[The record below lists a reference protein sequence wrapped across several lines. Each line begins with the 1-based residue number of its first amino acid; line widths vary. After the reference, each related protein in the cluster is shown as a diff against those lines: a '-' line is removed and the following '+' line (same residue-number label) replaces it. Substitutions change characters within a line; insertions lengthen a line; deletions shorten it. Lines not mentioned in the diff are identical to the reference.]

1 MTSCAYIYL
10 YIQYKTRLITECTVH
25 CPMAWEC
32 FLTMD
37 NLLCWVLPIGYIC
50 YYRESSVTMYR
61 SVFAT
66 VDPQSWM

>member
-1 MTSCAYIYL
+1 
-10 YIQYKTRLITECTVH
+10 
-25 CPMAWEC
+25 MAWEC